1 MMLMVT
7 KLFQMVSLLLTL
19 FSASSCN
26 QEEVDQ
32 RVLLPQNLEVTV
44 EEGEN
49 GLVQVSFTADQA
61 NFFRV
66 SFGAGNDM
74 PELVSGNQSS
84 YRYDSPGEYTI
95 IVQAHATETDFIKEE
110 RSVTITEQMLGMGFP
125 DSGFTSPMTYEGYAL
140 VWNDE
145 FEAQTLSSDWVF
157 EIGDGCP
164 NLCGWGNNELQYYR
178 RENTELKDGY
188 LVVTAREENMGGKN
202 YTSSRLKTQGQQ
214 NFQFGRI
221 DIRAALPQ
229 GQGIWPAFWML
240 GENITEVPWP
250 ACGEIDIMEMI
261 GGDADGRDNTVHGTL
276 HWDNNGNYAS
286 DGGKL
291 SLSDGAILKDN
302 FHVYSLIWEENQ
314 ITWLLDDEVF
324 HSMDIS
330 PAAMD
335 EFSEPF
341 FLLINMAVGGN
352 WPGNPDA
359 STRFPQQLAVDYV
372 RVFERE

>member
-1 MMLMVT
+1 MMLMLV
-7 KLFQMVSLLLTL
+7 KVIQILSLVLTL

-26 QEEVDQ
+26 QAEEEPE
-32 RVLLPQNLEVTV
+32 VLLPQNLEVSL
-44 EEGEN
+44 EIGEN
-49 GLVQVSFTADQA
+49 GQVQVMFTADRT

-66 SFGAGNDM
+66 DFGGENDVAERVDGNAA
-74 PELVSGNQSS
+74 SN
-84 YRYDSPGEYTI
+84 RYTNPGEYTI
-95 IVQAHATETDFIKEE
+95 TVQAHATETDFIREE
-110 RSVTITEQMLGMGFP
+110 VSVSISEQMLGLGFP
-125 DSGFTSPMTYEGYAL
+125 ETGFTSPMTYEGYEM

-145 FEAQTLSSDWVF
+145 FEGQSLSADWVF
-157 EIGDGCP
+157 ETGDGCP

-178 RENTELKDGY
+178 RENTRLEGGY
-188 LVVTAREENMGGKN
+188 LVITAREENMGGKN
-202 YTSSRLKTQGQQ
+202 YTSSRIKTQGKQ

-261 GGDADGRDNTVHGTL
+261 GGNADGRDNTVHGTL
-276 HWDNNGNYAS
+276 HWDNNGSYAS
-286 DGGKL
+286 DGGKR
-291 SLSDGAILKDN
+291 SLTDGAILKDN

-324 HSMDIS
+324 HTMDIS
-330 PAAMD
+330 PSAMN
-335 EFSEPF
+335 EFREPF

>member
-1 MMLMVT
+1 MLV
-7 KLFQMVSLLLTL
+7 KVIQILSLVLTL

-26 QEEVDQ
+26 QAEEEPE
-32 RVLLPQNLEVTV
+32 VLLPQNLEVSL
-44 EEGEN
+44 EIGEN
-49 GLVQVSFTADQA
+49 GQVQVMFTADRT

-66 SFGAGNDM
+66 DFGGENDVAERVDGNAA
-74 PELVSGNQSS
+74 SN
-84 YRYDSPGEYTI
+84 RYTNPGEYTI
-95 IVQAHATETDFIKEE
+95 TVQAHATETDFIREE
-110 RSVTITEQMLGMGFP
+110 VSVSISEQMLGLGFP
-125 DSGFTSPMTYEGYAL
+125 ETGFTSPMTYEGYEM

-145 FEAQTLSSDWVF
+145 FEGQSLSADWVF
-157 EIGDGCP
+157 ETGDGCP

-178 RENTELKDGY
+178 RENTRLEGGY
-188 LVVTAREENMGGKN
+188 LVITAREENMGGKN
-202 YTSSRLKTQGQQ
+202 YTSSRIKTQGKQ

-261 GGDADGRDNTVHGTL
+261 GGNADGRDNTVHGTL
-276 HWDNNGNYAS
+276 HWDNNGSYAS
-286 DGGKL
+286 DGGKR
-291 SLSDGAILKDN
+291 SLTDGAILKDN

-324 HSMDIS
+324 HTMDIS
-330 PAAMD
+330 PSAMN
-335 EFSEPF
+335 EFREPF

>member
-1 MMLMVT
+1 MVT

>member
-1 MMLMVT
+1 MMT
-7 KLFQMVSLLLTL
+7 KLFQLVSLMLTL

-26 QEEVDQ
+26 QEEVDPQ
-32 RVLLPQNLEVTV
+32 VVLPQNLEVTV

-49 GLVQVSFTADQA
+49 GLFQVTYSADRT

-66 SFGAGNDM
+66 SFGTGNDM
-74 PELVSGNQSS
+74 PELVSGNEISF
-84 YRYDSPGEYTI
+84 RYDSPGEYTI
-95 IVQAHATETDFIKEE
+95 TVQAHATETDFIHEE
-110 RSVTITEQMLGMGFP
+110 VSVIVTEQMLGIGFP
-125 DSGFTSPMTYEGYAL
+125 ESGFSSPVTYEGYTL

-145 FEAQTLSSDWVF
+145 FDAQTLSSDWVF
-157 EIGDGCP
+157 ETGDGCP
-164 NLCGWGNNELQYYR
+164 NLCGWGNNELQYYH

-188 LVVTAREENMGGKN
+188 LVVTAKEENMGGKN
-202 YTSSRLKTQGQQ
+202 YTSSRLKTQGQR
-214 NFQFGRI
+214 NFRFGRI

-261 GGDADGRDNTVHGTL
+261 GGSADGRDNTVHGTL

-286 DGGKL
+286 DGGKR
-291 SLSDGAILKDN
+291 SLSEGAILKDN

-314 ITWLLDDEVF
+314 ISWLLDDEVF
-324 HSMDIS
+324 HIMDIS

-335 EFSEPF
+335 EFREPF

-352 WPGNPDA
+352 WPGNPDD
-359 STRFPQQLAVDYV
+359 STSFPQQLAVDYV
-372 RVFERE
+372 RVFEQE